1 MASSEMTSR
10 SSTESEEMKH
20 SNRTSFMVSW
30 STGLWHQQLC
40 FPAKARATK
49 TKEDRKRNL
58 APKNGS
64 KCSER
69 SWKSRDNLGHLL
81 TWTDVLLSIYIYII
95 TGKIHCVT
103 SALARTRLEF
113 TVRQSTSPM
122 LSIAQHCSAAS
133 AFLGILGVRRILS
146 DDQLEHRPDIWD
158 RYRWHFMVLHGTSM
172 HSDTFPADRLTE
184 LAESCCT
191 SIWCTAGKVLLTMP
205 VVHNEHAVDTCLLVL
220 PVSESC
226 STSLN
231 YFKLKHVA
239 SRERE
244 RSCFFLQSPKLLD
257 VTIAVKFRRLC
268 ESVVGE
274 NPSAKA
280 NNGWPHLIHDF
291 GKKNASVITN
301 SHDLT
306 RFWSLSFRHQR
317 RNCLSATMSPV

>member
-10 SSTESEEMKH
+10 SSTESEEMKY

-113 TVRQSTSPM
+113 TVRLRHPCLALLSRLSLSGDSGGSTDSEWW
-122 LSIAQHCSAAS
+122 SAGTS
-133 AFLGILGVRRILS
+133 AWQGHFGTGTADTS
-146 DDQLEHRPDIWD
+146 WFFKGTSW
-158 RYRWHFMVLHGTSM
+158 YFNAFWHFPGC
-172 HSDTFPADRLTE
+172 LTE